1 MSDLIEREAAI
12 DALVNKGQASTRY
25 KLSESWELNSQ
36 EIREALNA
44 VPPAQPEQKTGY
56 FIGTEFDG
64 YADGSPVYYEWECSE
79 CGCVFEDDE
88 PTYNY
93 CPYCGAKMIEK

>member
-1 MSDLIEREAAI
+1 MSDLIEREAGF

-44 VPPAQPEQKTGY
+44 VPPAQPKQRTGKWTL
-56 FIGTEFDG
+56 GFDNR
-64 YADGSPVYYEWECSE
+64 YMEKYYYCSC
-79 CGCVFEDDE
+79 CGCRKYEEHE
-88 PTYNY
+88 PLDYFCSN
-93 CPYCGAKMIEK
+93 CGAKMERITDA